1 MQTAAL
7 GLCPLAPPLQYT
19 MALSPKGREG
29 LYSSIASAPMFIAR
43 VGVGSLSGVLLQD
56 HCPAQPPR
64 HCERM
69 WFIIGVMSAAPSIV
83 LCLLKPWI
91 DVPSPVVA
99 HDSERPAHGE
109 GVGDA
114 EGDSDSVTPPQSKI
128 YVEEDEALC
137 YGLMDGGDEAPSSA
151 DVSEDDH
158 PASSLLR
165 RHAGPACQR

>member
-1 MQTAAL
+1 MQPTAL
-7 GLCPLAPPLQYT
+7 GLRPLAPPPQYT

-83 LCLLKPWI
+83 MCLLKPWI
-91 DVPSPVVA
+91 DVPSPAVA
-99 HDSERPAHGE
+99 HDSEQSGHDE

-114 EGDSDSVTPPQSKI
+114 EGDSDSVAPPQSKI

-137 YGLMDGGDEAPSSA
+137 YGLMEGDEQPSSA
-151 DVSEDDH
+151 EVSEDDH

-165 RHAGPACQR
+165 RHAHN